1 MERTNVD
8 DANVGR
14 LRDRLTGG
22 MFGGFGLLDLLGY
35 IREVDIARLKD
46 LPDAKD
52 SDDIQEW
59 LQAIT
64 DAVGILPV
72 DDTRIDR
79 LKEGVAILSDMLQS
93 DLFDVGYDFVVSLIE
108 SAIDDDEDS
117 DEPDIDDGNVGGRRK
132 RNINRELG
140 LTKLK
145 VARAVNALKREDPN
159 WGNLTEL
166 AQRELI
172 LIRVTGKS
180 IGELQAQVGEGRDW
194 SAFFESFGDFL
205 IKIQPFI
212 ELIAK
217 LFFGMMI

>member
-8 DANVGR
+8 DATVGR

-22 MFGGFGLLDLLGY
+22 MFGGFGLLDLLGFL
-35 IREVDIARLKD
+35 REVDIDRLKD

-93 DLFDVGYDFVVSLIE
+93 DLFDIGYDFVLGLIE
-108 SAIDDDEDS
+108 AALDEDE
-117 DEPDIDDGNVGGRRK
+117 DEIDDGNVGGRRR

-159 WGNLTEL
+159 WDNLTEL

>member
-8 DANVGR
+8 DATVGR

-22 MFGGFGLLDLLGY
+22 MFGGFGLLDLLGFL
-35 IREVDIARLKD
+35 REVDIDRLKD

-93 DLFDVGYDFVVSLIE
+93 DLFDVGYDFVLGLIE
-108 SAIDDDEDS
+108 AALDEDE
-117 DEPDIDDGNVGGRRK
+117 DEIDDGNVGGRRR

-159 WGNLTEL
+159 WDNLTEL

>member
-8 DANVGR
+8 DATVGR

-22 MFGGFGLLDLLGY
+22 MFGGFGLLDLLGFL
-35 IREVDIARLKD
+35 REVDIDRLKD
-46 LPDAKD
+46 LPDPKD
-52 SDDIQEW
+52 SDDIQAW

-93 DLFDVGYDFVVSLIE
+93 DLFDVGYDFVLGLIE
-108 SAIDDDEDS
+108 AALDEDE
-117 DEPDIDDGNVGGRRK
+117 DEIDDGNVGGRRR

-159 WGNLTEL
+159 WDNLTEL

>member
-14 LRDRLTGG
+14 LRNRLTGG

-93 DLFDVGYDFVVSLIE
+93 DLFDIGYDFVLGLIE
-108 SAIDDDEDS
+108 AALDEDE
-117 DEPDIDDGNVGGRRK
+117 DEIDDGNVGGRRR

-159 WGNLTEL
+159 WDNLTEL